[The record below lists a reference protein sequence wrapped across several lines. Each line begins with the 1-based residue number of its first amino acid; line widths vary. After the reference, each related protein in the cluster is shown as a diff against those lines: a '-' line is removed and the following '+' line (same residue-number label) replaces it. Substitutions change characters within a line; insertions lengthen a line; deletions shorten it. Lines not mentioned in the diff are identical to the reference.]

1 MPPAS
6 PAPGRGVDPLA
17 GYDYDLPPERIAQAP
32 ARRRAQARLL
42 RLPLNGGAFGH
53 HRVGWLAQELKAG
66 DLLVVNDTKV
76 VPARLF
82 WRKPSG
88 GRVEMLLLAPAAPV
102 RRLPEGGEVHQVLLR
117 GLRSQGAGSEL
128 RLEAAPDLM
137 ARVLERGERGRA
149 LVALAR
155 PGLELARRWGQ
166 VPLPPYIKRPDG
178 PRPEDAPR
186 YQTVYAARE
195 GAVAA
200 PTAGLHLSPE
210 LIAAL
215 DRRGVGLARLTLH
228 VGYGT
233 FAEPD
238 PAELAA
244 GRLHAEWV
252 EAPEATVAA
261 VQRAK
266 ARGGRVIAVGTTS
279 LRALEWRAAGGELTP
294 GQGWCDLLI
303 APGFDFRVADGLL
316 TNFHL
321 PRTTLLM
328 LVAALAGRDRV
339 LAAYAEAVSLGYRFY
354 SFGDAMLLL

>member
-6 PAPGRGVDPLA
+6 PAPGRGGDPLA

-32 ARRRAQARLL
+32 ARRRVQARLL
-42 RLPLNGGAFGH
+42 HLPLAGGGFGH
-53 HRVGWLAQELKAG
+53 RRVGWLARLLRPG

-88 GRVEMLLLAPAAPV
+88 GRVEMLLLAPAAPA
-102 RRLPEGGEVHQVLLR
+102 RRLPGGGEVHQALLR
-117 GLRSQGAGSEL
+117 GHRSLAPGQEL
-128 RLEAAPDLM
+128 RLEAEPSLL

-149 LVALAR
+149 LVALPR
-155 PGLELARRWGQ
+155 PGLEIARRWGQ
-166 VPLPPYIKRPDG
+166 APLPPYIKRPDG
-178 PRPEDAPR
+178 PRPDDAAR

-210 LIAAL
+210 LLAAL
-215 DRRGVGLARLTLH
+215 LRRGVGLARLTLH

-238 PAELAA
+238 PADLAA

-252 EAPEATVAA
+252 EVPPETTAA
-261 VQRAK
+261 VGRAK
-266 ARGGRVIAVGTTS
+266 AQGGRVVAVGTTS
-279 LRALEWRAAGGELTP
+279 LRALEWRAAGGGLTA
-294 GQGWCDLLI
+294 GSGWCDLLI
-303 APGFDFRVADGLL
+303 GPGFRFRVADGLL

-328 LVAALAGRDRV
+328 LVAALAGRERV
-339 LAAYAEAVSLGYRFY
+339 LMAYAEAVARGYRFY
-354 SFGDAMLLL
+354 SFGDAMLVL